1 MGRLI
6 RKKLSWHKMPIPYR
20 KCQELLD
27 LLGVPKDYQEQF
39 IVRTKDGWTVR
50 LQAAGEWVLYF
61 IWLWQNHIKK
71 LEQAFA
77 ANGNWP
83 PKNIKVGFERLIL
96 AGLTNEEAHAILDP
110 IFDIGGPR
118 RPNQACYYRF
128 HLARRGLLRPEL
140 MPDRHPN
147 KTGCKGGKRTVT
159 K

>member
-6 RKKLSWHKMPIPYR
+6 RKKLSWHRMPIPYR

-27 LLGVPKDYQEQF
+27 LLGVPKDYQARF
-39 IVRTKDGWTVR
+39 IVQVKGGWTVR
-50 LQAAGEWVLYF
+50 LQAAGEWVSYF
-61 IWLWQNHIKK
+61 LQQWEGHIRQ
-71 LEQAFA
+71 LERQFA

-83 PKNIKVGFERLIL
+83 PKSIAGGFKRLIL

-110 IFDIGGPR
+110 IFKIGGAR

-128 HLARRGLLRPEL
+128 HLARQGLLRPEL

-147 KTGCKGGKRTVT
+147 KTGCKPRVT